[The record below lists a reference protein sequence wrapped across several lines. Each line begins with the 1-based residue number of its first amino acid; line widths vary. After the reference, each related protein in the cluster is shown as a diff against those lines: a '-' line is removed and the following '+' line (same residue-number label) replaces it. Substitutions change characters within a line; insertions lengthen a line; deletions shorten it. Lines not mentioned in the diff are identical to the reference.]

1 MATIVGKPVSF
12 GFSGTDGI
20 AETTYLTGKIILQ
33 NVEHEYMSDEEQIR
47 SAAGALVTRSFYN
60 PGDKATL
67 EYIPT
72 STTLSGVT
80 ANVTAPAVGTI
91 LNITAC
97 ADMPQLIKSNW
108 VVVPGAKVVGSN
120 TAAKKI
126 TLPLEA
132 HAGITAVA
140 T

>member
-20 AETTYLTGKIILQ
+20 AEATYFTGKIILQ
-33 NVEHEYMSDEEQIR
+33 SIEQEYTSDEEQIR

-72 STTLSGVT
+72 ASTLAGVT
-80 ANVTAPAVGTI
+80 ANVSAPAVGTI
-91 LNITAC
+91 VNITAC
-97 ADMPQLIKSNW
+97 ADMPTLIKSNW
-108 VVVPGAKVVGSN
+108 VVVPGAKISGSN

-126 TLPLEA
+126 SLPLEA
-132 HAGITAVA
+132 HAGVTAVA
-140 T
+140 S

>member
-20 AETTYLTGKIILQ
+20 SEATYLTGKIILQ
-33 NVEHEYMSDEEQIR
+33 SIEHEYTSDEEQIR
-47 SAAGALVTRSFYN
+47 SASGALVTRAFYN
-60 PGDKATL
+60 PGDKASL

-72 STTLSGVT
+72 ASTLAGVT

-91 LNITAC
+91 VNITAC
-97 ADMPQLIKSNW
+97 PDMPTLIKSNW
-108 VVVPGAKVVGSN
+108 VVVPGAKISGSN

-132 HAGITAVA
+132 YSGITAA
-140 T
+140 AS